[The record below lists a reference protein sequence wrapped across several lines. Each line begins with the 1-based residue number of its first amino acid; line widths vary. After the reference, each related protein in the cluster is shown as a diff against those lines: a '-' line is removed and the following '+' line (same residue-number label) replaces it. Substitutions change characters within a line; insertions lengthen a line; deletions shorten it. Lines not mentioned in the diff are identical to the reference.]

1 MHHCILVGVC
11 VCVCVCRGG
20 YQCPLM
26 CVLHLIIFHQGHDVL
41 LNSPL
46 YVHLCVHVFS
56 DTSYATHLP
65 MRVCACV
72 RACACSAS
80 PRGAALCLPL
90 QFEGSWLI
98 RCLCVLTRWYISS
111 QQHGSLS
118 LHSCWANKPDLCTT
132 PTTTGWSDSYYTWL
146 QRAMIWSTFKQQF
159 AWPWTDAQ
167 SLGVISPNTLT
178 DWDWITLLSWHFLHH
193 FTFMLF

>member
-1 MHHCILVGVC
+1 MTFLTAPYMFICVCMYLATHLTLLICLCVC
-11 VCVCVCRGG
+11 VCVCVCVR
-20 YQCPLM
+20 
-26 CVLHLIIFHQGHDVL
+26 
-41 LNSPL
+41 
-46 YVHLCVHVFS
+46 VF
-56 DTSYATHLP
+56 
-65 MRVCACV
+65 V
-72 RACACSAS
+72 RARACSAS

-132 PTTTGWSDSYYTWL
+132 PTATPWSDSYYTWL

-159 AWPWTDAQ
+159 VRSWKDAP
-167 SLGVISPNTLT
+167 SFGSDMCCCGRGALTKHT
-178 DWDWITLLSWHFLHH
+178 DWLGLNNTIVLTFSTPLHIYARLD
-193 FTFMLF
+193 FPVLRGS

>member
-1 MHHCILVGVC
+1 
-11 VCVCVCRGG
+11 
-20 YQCPLM
+20 M
-26 CVLHLIIFHQGHDVL
+26 CVFHLIIFHRGHDDL

-46 YVHLCVHVFS
+46 HVHLCVHVFS
-56 DTSYATHLP
+56 DTSYATHP
-65 MRVCACV
+65 PVCARVC
-72 RACACSAS
+72 ACACSAS

-90 QFEGSWLI
+90 QFEGSRLI

-132 PTTTGWSDSYYTWL
+132 PTATPWSDSYYKWL

-159 AWPWTDAQ
+159 ARSWKDAP
-167 SLGVISPNTLT
+167 SFGSDMCCCGRGALTKHT
-178 DWDWITLLSWHFLHH
+178 DWLGLNNTIVLTFSTPLHIYARLD
-193 FTFMLF
+193 FPVLRGS